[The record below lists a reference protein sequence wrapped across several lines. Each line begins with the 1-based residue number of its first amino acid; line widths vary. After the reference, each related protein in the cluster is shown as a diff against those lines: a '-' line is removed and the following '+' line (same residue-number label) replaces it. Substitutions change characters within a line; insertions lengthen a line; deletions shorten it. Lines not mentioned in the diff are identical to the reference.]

1 MLMQSV
7 LYVLSAYFGRGLCRL
22 NNFCLQL
29 STNSLQ
35 SKKAEAPRKF
45 KEFQPIEK
53 ARDGIRTRDPR
64 LGKAI
69 LHH

>member
-22 NNFCLQL
+22 NNFCLQN
-29 STNSLQ
+29 TKFLQ
-35 SKKAEAPRKF
+35 NKKAEAPRKF